1 VSEERARDEMVAHL
15 KLSGRVSRDTFKANI
30 LPERGSESSQGEG
43 EGEGKEGGE
52 APVALYR
59 LKDLIV
65 DFSSGCLGR
74 CGEDSDRLL
83 ESSSQ
88 IQVVPLE
95 QILR

>member
-1 VSEERARDEMVAHL
+1 VSEERARESRPPEAVGKGEQRHIQSKYSA
-15 KLSGRVSRDTFKANI
+15 GERIRVIA
-30 LPERGSESSQGEG
+30 GGGEG
-43 EGEGKEGGE
+43 RE

-65 DFSSGCLGR
+65 DLSAGCLGR

-88 IQVVPLE
+88 IQVVPLD